1 MQEIELLIHIFIKQN
16 KNNTSGIQGVHFD
29 KDRGVW
35 VTQIMFQRKAHNI
48 GRYKTKSKAVKA
60 RLAGE
65 EHYFGK
71 YRQLHVDIT
80 NTLCRGRKIVKGVA
94 KNKQG
99 VASASQQVSFAI
111 KKVMV

>member
-16 KNNTSGIQGVHFD
+16 KNNTSGIRGVHFD

-35 VTQIMFQRKAHNI
+35 VAQIMFQRKTHNLD
-48 GRYKTKSKAVKA
+48 RYKTKSKAVKA

-71 YRQLHVDIT
+71 YRYLHVDIT
-80 NTLCRGRKIVKGVA
+80 NTLHRGRKVGKGVA
-94 KNKQG
+94 KINKG
-99 VASASQQVSFAI
+99 SQVHHNWYLLP
-111 KKVMV
+111 